1 MILPQVKRASHDLR
15 GLLLFLQVAEAGSF
29 SKAATSLAIGQP
41 ILSRDIKALEDKY
54 GVQLFNRNGRGISLT
69 TAGNHLLVY
78 ARSILQS
85 LTCAQD
91 ALRSFS
97 AAKSGSVIV
106 AVPGLSARLT
116 GDLVRR
122 SKVECDEIALSL
134 IEADTGNSIELL
146 SNGVADIA
154 ILYNP
159 PNMSTLNVEH
169 LMNDH
174 FVLLGAAGSLKGHP
188 EEEATFESIA
198 ELPLALPPRP
208 DRLRA
213 VLENAAQIAGTTLT
227 VDLEVAGVN
236 TMLELVRC
244 NLMYTIVPFGLVSAG
259 GAATGFDIRHLGAIF
274 SPLRLA
280 VATSMQR
287 PQTVATKTVL
297 SAIRQQFRQ
306 SRSDPLMAI
315 DSRTVGQDRSPDS
328 FALSHHRS

>member
-1 MILPQVKRASHDLR
+1 M
-15 GLLLFLQVAEAGSF
+15 LFLQVAEAGSF

-78 ARSILQS
+78 ARSILQN

-116 GDLVRR
+116 GDLIRR
-122 SKVECDEIALSL
+122 SKVECDGISLSL
-134 IEADTGNSIELL
+134 IEADTGKSIELL

-174 FVLLGAAGSLKGHP
+174 FVLLGALGSLSDHQEGGT
-188 EEEATFESIA
+188 TFESIRD
-198 ELPLALPPRP
+198 LPLALPPRP

-213 VLENAAQIAGTTLT
+213 VLESAAQIAGTTLA
-227 VDLEVAGVN
+227 VDLEITGVN

-244 NLMYTIVPFGLVSAG
+244 NLLHTIVPFGLVSTNST
-259 GAATGFDIRHLGAIF
+259 ATGFDIRRLSGIF
-274 SPLRLA
+274 SPLRLS

-297 SAIRQQFRQ
+297 TAIRQQFREA
-306 SRSDPLMAI
+306 RSDPLAPI
-315 DSRTVGQDRSPDS
+315 DPRSVGPDGPSGS
-328 FALSHHRS
+328 FALNHRS